1 MRHMEEF
8 DRVVLDDDMQFEAFN
23 GDDMH
28 ESMIGSDQ
36 EFSIN
41 PSAYEEIHNEAQ
53 VSEGHQRTQERN
65 LVRRR

>member
-1 MRHMEEF
+1 MKQLEQLEKELR
-8 DRVVLDDDMQFEAFN
+8 DDEMQFEAFS

-28 ESMIGSDQ
+28 ESVICSDQ

-53 VSEGHQRTQERN
+53 HSEGHQRA
-65 LVRRR
+65 